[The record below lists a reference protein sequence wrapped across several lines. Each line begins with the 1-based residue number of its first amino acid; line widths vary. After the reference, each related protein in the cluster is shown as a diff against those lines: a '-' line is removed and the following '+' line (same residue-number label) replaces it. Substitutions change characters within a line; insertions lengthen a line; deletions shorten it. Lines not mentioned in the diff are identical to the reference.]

1 MKRKPVYSNT
11 VVSFRVFERSFF
23 DVAVVVA
30 VVVVVVV
37 VVVEEFSL
45 FALQ

>member
-11 VVSFRVFERSFF
+11 VSFRVFERSFF
-23 DVAVVVA
+23 DVVVA
-30 VVVVVVV
+30 VVVVVV

-45 FALQ
+45 FAFCNY

>member
-11 VVSFRVFERSFF
+11 VSFRVFERSFF
-23 DVAVVVA
+23 DVVVA
-30 VVVVVVV
+30 VVVVVVVV

-45 FALQ
+45 CAFCNY

>member
-11 VVSFRVFERSFF
+11 VSFRVFERSFF
-23 DVAVVVA
+23 DVVA

-45 FALQ
+45 FAFCNY

>member
-11 VVSFRVFERSFF
+11 VSFRVFERSFF

-45 FALQ
+45 FAL